1 MLKRTFKHLWQGM
14 TAAVLLGVLVVAGA
28 VWNFLQSHPHS
39 VVQAEP
45 VNRVTFIWSGAVT
58 AHSARVNAKFAQDG
72 NTILLVS
79 RASDLSEPIRIK
91 PSAGKS
97 APVLSFS
104 VTGLSPDTR
113 YYYAIEID
121 GALDRT
127 RSGRFRTFP
136 EGAFSFRIALS
147 SCAET
152 GSNHAVFDTIRRED
166 PLFFL
171 HLGDFHY
178 EDIVKNDRA
187 LYRRAFDTVLTSPAQ
202 SALYRHVPLV
212 YIWDD
217 HDFGPNDAYGA
228 DLGGSAARLTY
239 REYVPHYPL
248 AVGDGDLP
256 IYHAF
261 SVGRVRFILT
271 DLRSERTLSTGPDDV
286 AQTMLGARQKRWFK
300 EELRRANGAYPLI
313 VWVNTVPW
321 IGLGPMGDHWGGYTT
336 ERRELANY
344 FAAIDLRGLVIV
356 SGDAHMLAIDDGT
369 NADYA
374 DRGGPKIPVL
384 QAGALDSIPIL
395 KGGPYS
401 EGKYA
406 GSGQYALMTGED
418 NGEGPL
424 HVSWSGRDSTNR
436 EIVSLHF
443 DMPDR

>member
-1 MLKRTFKHLWQGM
+1 MPKRTFKHLRQGM
-14 TAAVLLGVLVVAGA
+14 TAAVLLGVLVTPGA
-28 VWNFLQSHPHS
+28 DWTFLPSHSPS
-39 VVQAEP
+39 IVQAEP
-45 VNRVTFIWSGAVT
+45 IDRVAFIWSGAVT
-58 AHSARVNAKFAQDG
+58 AHSARVNAKLAQDG
-72 NTILLVS
+72 HAILLVS

-91 PSAGKS
+91 PSGGKS
-97 APVLSFS
+97 AHVLSFS

-113 YYYAIEID
+113 YYYVIEINR
-121 GALDRT
+121 AVART
-127 RSGRFRTFP
+127 RIGRFRTFA

-147 SCAET
+147 SCART
-152 GSNHAVFDTIRRED
+152 GSNDAVFDTIRKEN

-178 EDIVKNDRA
+178 EDLVTNGRA
-187 LYRRAFDTVLTSPAQ
+187 LYRRAFDTVLASPAQ

-217 HDFGPNDAYGA
+217 HDFGPDDASRA
-228 DLGGSAARLTY
+228 DPGGSAARLTY

-248 AVGDGDLP
+248 AAGDGDLP

-286 AQTMLGARQKRWFK
+286 TQTMLGARQKRWFK
-300 EELRRANGAYPLI
+300 EELRRANGVYPLI

-321 IGLGPMGDHWGGYTT
+321 IGLGPMGDHWGGYTP
-336 ERRELANY
+336 EGRELANY
-344 FAAIDLRGLVIV
+344 FAAIDLRELVIV

-369 NADYA
+369 NADYS
-374 DRGGPKIPVL
+374 DQGGPKIPVL
-384 QAGALDSIPIL
+384 QAGALDMFPIL

-406 GSGQYALMTGED
+406 GSGQYTLMTVED
-418 NGEGPL
+418 DGEGPL
-424 HVSWSGRDSTNR
+424 HVSWSGRDWTNR

-443 DMPDR
+443 DMP